1 MKQASE
7 IIQSIETNKKNLEFL
22 PTGFSIL
29 DKQLDGGFMKKE
41 LVVIGAF
48 TGIGKTI
55 LGGQILYQIAQKG
68 FKTAYFSL
76 EISNEMIVSRLIGQL
91 SNIKPTRIIAGL
103 LQIEEFDAKAKAKA
117 KITTYDEDMYFYDD
131 LYLMGD
137 LDKAI
142 RDNKYEFVI
151 VDFIQ
156 NIQLTNG
163 MDEYARLS
171 FLSIQLQKL
180 AKEMNCCIL
189 VLSQLSNKVGREG
202 SKIIEY
208 KGSGSIAMVA
218 DLGFLLRRREF
229 ETINGNKQ
237 EVELELLKNR
247 RGISGQKF
255 MYDFIHPGGL
265 LVEKL

>member
-1 MKQASE
+1 
-7 IIQSIETNKKNLEFL
+7 
-22 PTGFSIL
+22 
-29 DKQLDGGFMKKE
+29 
-41 LVVIGAF
+41 
-48 TGIGKTI
+48 
-55 LGGQILYQIAQKG
+55 
-68 FKTAYFSL
+68 
-76 EISNEMIVSRLIGQL
+76 
-91 SNIKPTRIIAGL
+91 
-103 LQIEEFDAKAKAKA
+103 
-117 KITTYDEDMYFYDD
+117 
-131 LYLMGD
+131 
-137 LDKAI
+137 
-142 RDNKYEFVI
+142 
-151 VDFIQ
+151 
-156 NIQLTNG
+156 
-163 MDEYARLS
+163 
-171 FLSIQLQKL
+171 
-180 AKEMNCCIL
+180 MNCCIL